1 MTPGT
6 SPHPRGTPFLRWAAA
21 ERTIV
26 GARLR
31 LGAQRA
37 WANGATALVALA
49 RTGALLY
56 LALLALLVMTA
67 WHDPA
72 AGGIMSGMPQW
83 HLAFLMATGT
93 GVAVLALARS
103 DGGAGEALDSDDPVA
118 ATAGLG

>member
-6 SPHPRGTPFLRWAAA
+6 SPHPRGTPFLRGAAA

-37 WANGATALVALA
+37 WANGATALVPLA

-56 LALLALLVMTA
+56 LALLAMLAMTA

-72 AGGIMSGMPQW
+72 AVTGGIMSVMPEW

-93 GVAVLALARS
+93 GVAVLTLARS
-103 DGGAGEALDSDDPVA
+103 DGGAGEALDS
-118 ATAGLG
+118 